1 MMRIRVGGNY
11 DMVEVVLSTEVQAAP
26 HGTIHAVVDRNAG
39 VLEIHSELDQHPA
52 DYAWSLE
59 LISLAAGSGPVRCAR
74 FVEEAEA
81 DVFAYEVAP
90 EVLARVA

>member
-1 MMRIRVGGNY
+1 
-11 DMVEVVLSTEVQAAP
+11 MVEAVLSTEVQASP
-26 HGTIHAVVDRNAG
+26 HGTIRAFVDRQAG
-39 VLEIHSELDQHPA
+39 ILEIHSGLDQHPA

-74 FVEEAEA
+74 FIEEPDA
-81 DVFAYEVAP
+81 DVFGYEVAP

>member
-1 MMRIRVGGNY
+1 
-11 DMVEVVLSTEVQAAP
+11 MVEAVLSTEVQAAP
-26 HGTIHAVVDRNAG
+26 HGTIHAFVDRTAG
-39 VLEIHSELDQHPA
+39 VLEIHSGLEQHPA

-74 FVEEAEA
+74 FDEEAEA

-90 EVLARVA
+90 DVLAKVA

>member
-1 MMRIRVGGNY
+1 MI
-11 DMVEVVLSTEVQAAP
+11 EAVLSTEVQAAP
-26 HGTIHAVVDRNAG
+26 HGTIRAHVDRKAG

-74 FVEEAEA
+74 YIEEAEA